1 MNYGIVFS
9 DLADSQL
16 KQLNKDTQIR
26 VIKRLRRMSENP
38 FLFVRR
44 LAGIEFYS
52 LRIGNYRVILKI
64 ETNQQIMLIARMGHS
79 RDVYK

>member
-38 FLFVRR
+38 FLFVKR

>member
-1 MNYGIVFS
+1 MFS